1 MTRHDDAVSMRHM
14 LDFSREIVEILEG
27 RERSEVVND
36 RLVVLAVSR
45 LFEMLGEA
53 ANRVS
58 DETRALHRE
67 IPWGYAIGMR
77 NRLIHGYDVVDLDI
91 VWDTAHENLPELI
104 EQLEGILGKRSDS

>member
-1 MTRHDDAVSMRHM
+1 MRHM
-14 LDFSREIVEILEG
+14 LDFSREIVEIIKG
-27 RERSEVVND
+27 REREDVVND

-58 DETRALHRE
+58 VETRELHPE

-91 VWDTAHENLPELI
+91 VWDTAHEKLPELI
-104 EQLEGILGKRSDS
+104 EHLEQAIEDRDLT